1 MALINQNFIENK
13 TFLDYNLEQLK
24 KFIEKVIELDV

>member
-24 KFIEKVIELDV
+24 KFIEKVIELDA